1 MIVMLSRRCL
11 RNTSKPD
18 RRVKAVRRERRAM
31 IQYVVSRFGFVRMLL
46 TVAALSFFSVVTV
59 NCSPGQVPSPPAVA
73 PATTAAPEIEAA
85 TIKPVKEANPNNM
98 HDTTVG
104 RRLSMRYTTLRDL
117 MMMAYEVDPRQI
129 AGGPAWVAT
138 DEYDIDLVV
147 ADGVQVNQCEEAVL
161 AELLADRFQ
170 LKFHREQRVM
180 AVYVLEVAKGGP
192 KLKASDA
199 NSAEN
204 SGCEH
209 LGVCNFHKRTL
220 ANFARFMQ
228 FVVLDRPVMDKTGTA
243 GTFDFTLKWTPD
255 ESQFNGMGFHVP
267 VPEGTTALPGLFT
280 AIQEQLGLKLEPQK
294 VPAEVLVIDHVERP
308 SEN

>member
-1 MIVMLSRRCL
+1 MVTA
-11 RNTSKPD
+11 NG
-18 RRVKAVRRERRAM
+18 A
-31 IQYVVSRFGFVRMLL
+31 FGQ
-46 TVAALSFFSVVTV
+46 A
-59 NCSPGQVPSPPAVA
+59 QSPPAAAPAASVA
-73 PATTAAPEIEAA
+73 PVIEAA
-85 TIKPVKEANPNNM
+85 TIKPVKEPSPNNM
-98 HDTTVG
+98 HDRTEG
-104 RRLSMRYTTLRDL
+104 RRLSMRYTSLRDL

-129 AGGPAWVAT
+129 LGGPAWVAT

-161 AELLADRFQ
+161 AELMADRFQ

-192 KLKASDA
+192 KLKAADA
-199 NSAEN
+199 NSVEN

-228 FVVLDRPVMDKTGTA
+228 FVVTDKPVVDKTGVT
-243 GTFDFTLKWTPD
+243 GEFDFTLKWMPD
-255 ESQFNGMGFHVP
+255 ESQFNGMGFRVP
-267 VPEGTTALPGLFT
+267 VPDGTAPLPGLFT
-280 AIQEQLGLKLEPQK
+280 AIQERLGLKLEPQK
-294 VPAEVLVIDHVERP
+294 IPAEVLVIDHVERP

>member
-1 MIVMLSRRCL
+1 
-11 RNTSKPD
+11 
-18 RRVKAVRRERRAM
+18 M
-31 IQYVVSRFGFVRMLL
+31 IQHAVGRSSSARRLLAIGVLSLLSMVTANGAFGQ
-46 TVAALSFFSVVTV
+46 A
-59 NCSPGQVPSPPAVA
+59 QSPPAAAPAASVA
-73 PATTAAPEIEAA
+73 PVIEAA
-85 TIKPVKEANPNNM
+85 TIKPVKEPSPNNM
-98 HDTTVG
+98 HDRTEG
-104 RRLSMRYTTLRDL
+104 RRLSMRYTSLRDL
-117 MMMAYEVDPRQI
+117 MMMAYEVNPRQI
-129 AGGPAWVAT
+129 LGGPAWVAT

-161 AELLADRFQ
+161 AELMADRFQ

-192 KLKASDA
+192 KLKAADA
-199 NSAEN
+199 NSVEN

-228 FVVLDRPVMDKTGTA
+228 FVVTDKPVVDKTGVT
-243 GTFDFTLKWTPD
+243 GEFDFTLKWMPD
-255 ESQFNGMGFHVP
+255 ESQFNGMGFRVP
-267 VPEGTTALPGLFT
+267 VPDGTAPLPGLFT

-294 VPAEVLVIDHVERP
+294 IPAEVLVIDHVERP

>member
-1 MIVMLSRRCL
+1 MV
-11 RNTSKPD
+11 
-18 RRVKAVRRERRAM
+18 AV
-31 IQYVVSRFGFVRMLL
+31 IG
-46 TVAALSFFSVVTV
+46 AL
-59 NCSPGQVPSPPAVA
+59 GHAQAPPAAA
-73 PATTAAPEIEAA
+73 PAASAAPEIEAA
-85 TIKPVKEANPNNM
+85 TIKPVKEPNPNNM
-98 HDTTVG
+98 HDRTEG
-104 RRLSMRYTTLRDL
+104 RRLSMRYTSLRDL

-129 AGGPAWVAT
+129 VGGPAWVAT

-161 AELLADRFQ
+161 AELMADRFQ
-170 LKFHREQRVM
+170 LKFHREQRMM

-199 NSAEN
+199 NGVEN

-209 LGVCNFHKRTL
+209 LGVCSFRKRTL

-228 FVVLDRPVMDKTGTA
+228 FVVMDKPVIDKTGVT
-243 GTFDFTLKWTPD
+243 GEFDFTLKWTPD
-255 ESQFNGMGFHVP
+255 ESQFNGMGFRVP
-267 VPEGTTALPGLFT
+267 VPDGTAPLPGLFT

-294 VPAEVLVIDHVERP
+294 IPAEVLVIDHVERP

>member
-1 MIVMLSRRCL
+1 
-11 RNTSKPD
+11 
-18 RRVKAVRRERRAM
+18 
-31 IQYVVSRFGFVRMLL
+31 
-46 TVAALSFFSVVTV
+46 
-59 NCSPGQVPSPPAVA
+59 
-73 PATTAAPEIEAA
+73 
-85 TIKPVKEANPNNM
+85 
-98 HDTTVG
+98 
-104 RRLSMRYTTLRDL
+104 

-129 AGGPAWVAT
+129 LGGPAWVAT

-161 AELLADRFQ
+161 AELMADRFQ

-192 KLKASDA
+192 KLKAADA
-199 NSAEN
+199 NSVEN

-228 FVVLDRPVMDKTGTA
+228 FVVTDKPVVDKTGVT
-243 GTFDFTLKWTPD
+243 GEFDFTLKWMPD
-255 ESQFNGMGFHVP
+255 ESQFNGMGFRVP
-267 VPEGTTALPGLFT
+267 VPDGTAPLPGLFT

-294 VPAEVLVIDHVERP
+294 IPAEVLVIDHVERP

>member
-1 MIVMLSRRCL
+1 
-11 RNTSKPD
+11 
-18 RRVKAVRRERRAM
+18 M
-31 IQYVVSRFGFVRMLL
+31 IQHAVGRSSSARRLLAIGVLSLLSMVTANGAFGQ
-46 TVAALSFFSVVTV
+46 A
-59 NCSPGQVPSPPAVA
+59 QSPPAAAPAASVA
-73 PATTAAPEIEAA
+73 PVIEAA
-85 TIKPVKEANPNNM
+85 TIKPVKEPSPNNM
-98 HDTTVG
+98 HDRTEG
-104 RRLSMRYTTLRDL
+104 RRLSMRYTSLRDL

-129 AGGPAWVAT
+129 LGGPAWVAT

-161 AELLADRFQ
+161 AELMADRFQ

-192 KLKASDA
+192 KLKAADA
-199 NSAEN
+199 NSVEN

-228 FVVLDRPVMDKTGTA
+228 FVVTDKPVVDKTGVT
-243 GTFDFTLKWTPD
+243 GEFDFTLKWMPD
-255 ESQFNGMGFHVP
+255 ESQFNGMGFRVP
-267 VPEGTTALPGLFT
+267 VPDGTAPLPGLFT

-294 VPAEVLVIDHVERP
+294 IPAEVLVIDHVERP